1 MYLFSFEKLEVWH
14 LSRELVK
21 DVYQISKQ
29 FPNEERYILA
39 NQLQRAVISIVSNI
53 AEGSSRSSLKE
64 QVRFIEIAYG
74 SLMEVYTQ
82 LNVAV
87 DLNYLTTDAFEVFSV
102 RIKEISNKLNALR
115 NSHLKRMES
124 DNQINK

>member
-87 DLNYLTTDAFEVFSV
+87 DLNYLTTDAFGVFSV